1 MARQLL
7 VTLDVGIS
15 LELLRNNLHHR
26 VHLGVGLVPQLI
38 SDLGCLALL
47 NEMVQPLSG
56 PHQSLGSG
64 PHQSLGS
71 GPHQSLLSE
80 QVLQS
85 SRDTCDFA
93 YIHYPLFQ
101 SCNCEAR
108 QASQ

>member
-1 MARQLL
+1 MARPLL

-15 LELLRNNLHHR
+15 LELLRNNRHHK
-26 VHLGVGLVPQLI
+26 VHLGSGMVPQLI

-47 NEMVQPLSG
+47 NGMVQPLSG

-64 PHQSLGS
+64 P
-71 GPHQSLLSE
+71 PQSLLSE
-80 QVLQS
+80 QALHS
-85 SRDTCDFA
+85 SRDACDFA

>member
-1 MARQLL
+1 MARPLL

-64 PHQSLGS
+64 PHQSL
-71 GPHQSLLSE
+71 LSE

>member
-1 MARQLL
+1 MAPPLL

-15 LELLRNNLHHR
+15 LELLRNNLHHK
-26 VHLGVGLVPQLI
+26 VHLGSGMVPQLI

-47 NEMVQPLSG
+47 NGMVQPLSG
-56 PHQSLGSG
+56 PHQSL
-64 PHQSLGS
+64 
-71 GPHQSLLSE
+71 LSE
-80 QVLQS
+80 QALHS
-85 SRDTCDFA
+85 SRDACDFA